1 MKSSLRALI
10 EKLHPWGPYIPISK
24 REYFLHIV
32 LFFDLVFI
40 LFLNSYEAFLPKV
53 FSGASFLFDMFVVTL
68 WGVQVI
74 FKIGRS
80 LNKVEFV
87 TTNWYLLPG
96 LVPFPIFRFFLVL
109 ATLKLMIITYKF
121 IKRGEKD
128 TKQFISRELNFRF
141 IDLFVDA
148 ISDAIFLRS
157 LERVEEVVEK
167 MDFQDLTKDILA
179 KNKQDLGRAVKES
192 LESKNFVK
200 RINALPFMTEVT
212 SKVSDEI
219 TDVLLETLSTQV
231 VGNMMK
237 EVNLRLLHVM
247 DDRVRKLSL
256 DRITEEEKDSK
267 SAKQ

>member
-1 MKSSLRALI
+1 MKSSLRI
-10 EKLHPWGPYIPISK
+10 FFEKLHPWGPYIPISK
-24 REYFLHIV
+24 KEYFLHII
-32 LFFDLVFI
+32 LFLDLVFF

-53 FSGASFLFDMFVVTL
+53 YSGASFLFDMFVVTL

-80 LNKVEFV
+80 QNKVDYV

-96 LVPFPIFRFFLVL
+96 LVPFPIFRFFLVF
-109 ATLKLMIITYKF
+109 ATLKLIIITYKF
-121 IKRGEKD
+121 IQRGEKD

-157 LERVEEVVEK
+157 LERVEEVEK

-179 KNKQDLGRAVKES
+179 KNKQDLGKAVKES

-212 SKVSDEI
+212 NKVSDEI
-219 TDVLLETLSTQV
+219 TEVLLETLSTEV
-231 VGNMMK
+231 VGNMLK

-256 DRITEEEKDSK
+256 DRITEEEKE
-267 SAKQ
+267 

>member
-1 MKSSLRALI
+1 
-10 EKLHPWGPYIPISK
+10 
-24 REYFLHIV
+24 
-32 LFFDLVFI
+32 
-40 LFLNSYEAFLPKV
+40 
-53 FSGASFLFDMFVVTL
+53 
-68 WGVQVI
+68 
-74 FKIGRS
+74 
-80 LNKVEFV
+80 
-87 TTNWYLLPG
+87 
-96 LVPFPIFRFFLVL
+96 
-109 ATLKLMIITYKF
+109 MIITYKF

-179 KNKQDLGRAVKES
+179 KNKQDLGKVVKES

-200 RINALPFMTEVT
+200 RINTLPFMTEVT
-212 SKVSDEI
+212 NKVSDEI
-219 TDVLLETLSTQV
+219 TEVLLETLSTQV
-231 VGNMMK
+231 VGNMLK

-256 DRITEEEKDSK
+256 DRITEEEKE
-267 SAKQ
+267 

>member
-1 MKSSLRALI
+1 M
-10 EKLHPWGPYIPISK
+10 
-24 REYFLHIV
+24 
-32 LFFDLVFI
+32 VF
-40 LFLNSYEAFLPKV
+40 
-53 FSGASFLFDMFVVTL
+53 
-68 WGVQVI
+68 
-74 FKIGRS
+74 
-80 LNKVEFV
+80 
-87 TTNWYLLPG
+87 
-96 LVPFPIFRFFLVL
+96 
-109 ATLKLMIITYKF
+109 ATLKLVIITYKF
-121 IKRGEKD
+121 IQRGEKD

-179 KNKQDLGRAVKES
+179 KNKQDLGKAVKES

-212 SKVSDEI
+212 NKVSDEI
-219 TDVLLETLSTQV
+219 TEVLLETLSTEV
-231 VGNMMK
+231 VGNMLK

-256 DRITEEEKDSK
+256 DRITEEEKE
-267 SAKQ
+267 